1 MFLLG
6 CPDIDKYVDPRAYIL
21 LPLHNPEKCLKI
33 IADAILNDEYSQR
46 LRYIR
51 NEKWRIMNGWSIFP
65 TIKQFID
72 KRLPDLDNVIYVYNP
87 SSHDSFEKWVNVTK
101 KLVGKPYRRIERLE
115 DAPSEVVLLNDTE
128 V

>member
-1 MFLLG
+1 MF
-6 CPDIDKYVDPRAYIL
+6 
-21 LPLHNPEKCLKI
+21 KI
-33 IADAILNDEYSQR
+33 IADAILNHEYSQK

-72 KRLPDLDNVIYVYNP
+72 KTLPDLDNVIYNP

-101 KLVGKPYRRIERLE
+101 RLVGKPYRRIERLE
-115 DAPSEVVLLNDTE
+115 DTPSGVVLLNDTE